1 MSSQFTLG
9 AKERLKSRKQIDT
22 LFSTGKKL
30 NTPPFRVYY
39 AFHFSPPAAL
49 LFGVGVSSKVFR
61 KAVDRNRVKRQIRE
75 CWRLHKSPL
84 GEYCKQKELVLHVFV
99 VYTGREAGAY
109 ADLYTV
115 MGKIVEQ
122 LLSVAEKK

>member
-1 MSSQFTLG
+1 LSSQFTLG

-39 AFHFSPPAAL
+39 AFHSSPTAPL

-61 KAVDRNRVKRQIRE
+61 KAVDRNRVKRQVRE
-75 CWRLHKSPL
+75 CWRLQKSPL
-84 GEYCKQKELVLHVFV
+84 GGYCKQKELGLHVFV
-99 VYTGREAGAY
+99 VYTGRETGEF
-109 ADLYTV
+109 ADLFAV
-115 MGKIVEQ
+115 MGKVVEQ